1 MKPTIV
7 VRNNPV
13 EEYKTEFGQG
23 LGQRHMMLDYV
34 LLLKKL
40 KSLRLQR
47 PGVVSTIKEAR
58 KKEKTAKKQI
68 DQEIFELVVKISKIE
83 KHFDYC
89 ALITASLPD
98 VDIVDN
104 NSILKDINNT
114 HGPYVVRAMA
124 SKKYIAHAIETGQDY
139 IFLENGYFGNYKN
152 LINHKSKK
160 QWHRVCVNEMQQEDI
175 LDVPDDRWKAL
186 LQSDDRLRW
195 PGWKKSGSKIL
206 LVVPSSKPCEYY
218 NQDVRTWKEQTIN
231 TIKQHTDREIVVRE
245 KASRSDRTQ
254 KKTIY
259 QALDEDI
266 FCMVTYQSI
275 AAVESIAYGIPAFTL
290 APSAAKSVSFQDL
303 SLIETPYYPD
313 PELVYKWCS
322 SLAYGQFT
330 LEEMLYGDAWR
341 MIMENKTRETISC

>member
-1 MKPTIV
+1 MIPTIV

-23 LGQRHMMLDYV
+23 PGQRRMMMEYLSLLDR
-34 LLLKKL
+34 LKE
-40 KSLRLQR
+40 LRLQS
-47 PGVVSTIKEAR
+47 PDIVSTIKEAR

-68 DQEIFELVVKISKIE
+68 DRNIFELVVKISEIE
-83 KHFDYC
+83 KHIDYC
-89 ALITASLPD
+89 ALITASLPE

-104 NSILKDINNT
+104 YSILKNINDT

-124 SKKYIAHAIETGQDY
+124 SKKYIEHAIETGQDY

-152 LINHKSKK
+152 LVNHKSKK
-160 QWHRVCVNEMQQEDI
+160 QWHRVCVNEMQQEAI
-175 LDVPDDRWKAL
+175 LDVPDDRWRAL
-186 LQSDDRLRW
+186 LQSDNRLQW

-218 NQDVRTWKEQTIN
+218 NQDVRVWKEQTIN

-259 QALDEDI
+259 EALDEDV

-290 APSAAKSVSFQDL
+290 APSAAKQVSLQDL
-303 SLIETPYYPD
+303 SQIETPYYPD

-330 LEEMLYGDAWR
+330 LEEMLYGRAWN
-341 MIMENKTRETISC
+341 MVQENQSREKISC